1 MNRILSI
8 IIPVFNEEGSIKLLI
23 DRINENI
30 NKLIKKEIISE
41 HEIIF
46 ISDGSTDNSEKIIK
60 EELSKDNHIKL
71 IVFRANFSKLKPCF

>member
-46 ISDGSTDNSEKIIK
+46 ISDGSTDNSEKII
-60 EELSKDNHIKL
+60 
-71 IVFRANFSKLKPCF
+71 